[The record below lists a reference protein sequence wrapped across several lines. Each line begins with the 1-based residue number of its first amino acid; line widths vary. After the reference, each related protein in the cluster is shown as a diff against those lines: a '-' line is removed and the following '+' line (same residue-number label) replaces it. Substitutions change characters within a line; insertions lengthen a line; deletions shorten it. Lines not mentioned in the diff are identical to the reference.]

1 VGCVPDGISGSRA
14 VWETASFLFRNR
26 QYDASGR
33 ATATN
38 FPSALTEIYQYDAN
52 GKRAV
57 SVEKT
62 RFRIATLKY
71 RERIETCLN

>member
-1 VGCVPDGISGSRA
+1 MSCVPDVISGSRT

-38 FPSALTEIYQYDAN
+38 FPATLTETYHYDAN

-57 SVEKT
+57 SVEKM
-62 RFRIATLKY
+62 RFRIAQIPRTDRDL
-71 RERIETCLN
+71 L